1 MENPTINELN
11 LLHAN
16 ICQALG
22 DPKRILILYALND
35 SPRHVTGLAEDPNM
49 PQPTVSRHLRV
60 LRQRALVTTER
71 TGTYAKSNKG
81 LPAESVDLALVA
93 QSVTTP
99 TRLNCGGCHFNGG
112 GGNAVKHGDLDSS
125 LLYPTENIDVHMGR
139 YDFQCI
145 DCHKTEDH
153 EISGHMISVSATAE
167 NRFDCTEH
175 SFAA

>member
-35 SPRHVTGLAEDPNM
+35 SPRHVTGLAEDLDM

-71 TGTYAKSNKG
+71 NGAAVVYKLADLRMIDILNTMRVILRDALARQS
-81 LPAESVDLALVA
+81 SVL
-93 QSVTTP
+93 
-99 TRLNCGGCHFNGG
+99 
-112 GGNAVKHGDLDSS
+112 
-125 LLYPTENIDVHMGR
+125 I
-139 YDFQCI
+139 
-145 DCHKTEDH
+145 
-153 EISGHMISVSATAE
+153 
-167 NRFDCTEH
+167 
-175 SFAA
+175 